1 MKLYSAGKAPYRAFA
16 RIFDRVMQDVPYD
29 EWVDTVLERAAW
41 AELDTDDP
49 LHVLDVC
56 CGTGNVSWELAR
68 RGHRV
73 TGTDLS
79 EAMLAVA
86 RSKHDWYPG
95 VEPPRF
101 IQADVRRPQPEG
113 PYDLVT
119 CLFDSLNYMPTEA
132 DLGAAFRAVAAALR
146 PGGLFCFDVNSP
158 SRLRTI
164 GDDTVTFTGQDYSLT
179 WQNRYVKEDGCW
191 EVRLTGYI
199 ADDADAGD
207 IADDADAGDSDDD
220 GGADGDTGG
229 PQVFRQFEEIH
240 REYPYTLRQIGNCLT
255 LAGLET
261 LSVWE
266 GYSGQRV
273 QRTSDRY
280 FYVVRKPGPAGA

>member
-1 MKLYSAGKAPYRAFA
+1 MPPLHAGKAPYQAFA
-16 RIFDRVMQDVPYD
+16 RIFDEIMQEVPYD
-29 EWVDTVLERAAW
+29 EWVDTVLERVAW
-41 AELDTDDP
+41 AELDTDEP
-49 LHVLDVC
+49 LNVLDVC
-56 CGTGNVSWELAR
+56 CGTGNVSWELAS

-79 EAMLAVA
+79 EDMLAVA
-86 RSKHDWYPG
+86 RAKQDRYTG

-101 IQADVRRPQPEG
+101 VRADVRRPQPGG

-132 DLGAAFRAVAAALR
+132 DLGAAFRSVSAALR
-146 PGGLFCFDVNSP
+146 PGGLFCFDMNSP

-164 GDDTVTFTGQDYSLT
+164 GDETVTFAGQDYSLT
-179 WQNRYVKEDGCW
+179 WQNRYVKDDGCW

-199 ADDADAGD
+199 ADDAGE
-207 IADDADAGDSDDD
+207 DD
-220 GGADGDTGG
+220 GG
-229 PQVFRQFEEIH
+229 PQIFRQFEEIH
-240 REYPYTLRQIGNCLT
+240 REYPYTLRQVGNCLT

-273 QRTSDRY
+273 RRTSDRY
-280 FYVVRKPGPAGA
+280 FYVVRKPGPVGA